1 MQNAFEEAPPIPF
14 PTYNS
19 SAGVANLSSSP
30 FLSWCEYMMGAYI
43 GAQGPRSVSAF
54 ARWIESQNEQ
64 NDEYNARVV
73 RVPPVWLFDSVTRLP
88 KVSLSLPESALREVA
103 SVIEG
108 ASFVVYDMKV
118 LGLETAK
125 TLKGPTARRSGTM
138 GNVGGVDTK
147 FDLTIGWERVL
158 FNVSG
163 ILDILPTNV
172 QLDPWI
178 ESLVVSF
185 EARDPTFVVTVG
197 LAIDEFELGQ
207 LRGTRQANLA
217 CVTRTI
223 DRARVVELRWSGN
236 PGSIIVNPWRSIAPR
251 APATTDSKRVS
262 TS

>member
-1 MQNAFEEAPPIPF
+1 
-14 PTYNS
+14 
-19 SAGVANLSSSP
+19 
-30 FLSWCEYMMGAYI
+30 
-43 GAQGPRSVSAF
+43 
-54 ARWIESQNEQ
+54 
-64 NDEYNARVV
+64 
-73 RVPPVWLFDSVTRLP
+73 
-88 KVSLSLPESALREVA
+88 
-103 SVIEG
+103 
-108 ASFVVYDMKV
+108 
-118 LGLETAK
+118 
-125 TLKGPTARRSGTM
+125 M
-138 GNVGGVDTK
+138 GNVSGVDTK

-185 EARDPTFVVTVG
+185 EARDPTLVVTVG

-236 PGSIIVNPWRSIAPR
+236 PGSIIVNPWRSDR
-251 APATTDSKRVS
+251 ASNASDDGLEASLDKLITESSLLLTENSTTRFD
-262 TS
+262 